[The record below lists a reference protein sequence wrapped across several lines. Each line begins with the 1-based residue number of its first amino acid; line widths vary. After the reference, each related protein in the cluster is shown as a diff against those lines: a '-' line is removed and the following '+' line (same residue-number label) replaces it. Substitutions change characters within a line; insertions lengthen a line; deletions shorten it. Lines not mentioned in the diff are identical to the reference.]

1 MPLKELLD
9 GVNLPL
15 LLMIQPLLVIGIIL
29 MNSLLLIVIGSYIHL
44 HSSYTHFYSNSSNT
58 LLTSLLIKV
67 GWLPQNKCE
76 YTVFLLQPQLAQIP
90 TTEPG
95 VVHFKADTLQC
106 RLGLDP
112 QHLQSLH
119 IKINAEKDSWT
130 PEELQILEKFF
141 DMRAGAPPFKPNALC
156 CFGRMLSIPYNVLK
170 DFVQIMKLELVS
182 NHFSLEIKTNMS
194 TKISKF
200 QYFLYLI

>member
-1 MPLKELLD
+1 MT
-9 GVNLPL
+9 
-15 LLMIQPLLVIGIIL
+15 QPPLVIGLIW
-29 MNSLLLIVIGSYIHL
+29 MNSLLLIVTGIHL
-44 HSSYTHFYSNSSNT
+44 HSPLFKFIQHTFNF
-58 LLTSLLIKV
+58 LAKKV
-67 GWLPQNKCE
+67 SWLSQNKCG

-182 NHFSLEIKTNMS
+182 DHFS
-194 TKISKF
+194 
-200 QYFLYLI
+200 